1 MRCGAS
7 ARMPMPTQARR
18 LFNQLALQFELPFF
32 SPTPPAPPAADKK
45 RLIQFGAKVI
55 PYRLKRTRRRSIGFV
70 IDEDG
75 LVVTSPRW
83 VTLAEI
89 DAALREK
96 ERWILANLHEME
108 GRRRATKYVAWE
120 DGGNVPY
127 LGSPLTLKSAPA
139 GARGR
144 DSVVHDSQVN
154 TLTVSLPPGA
164 SAKQMRDRVK
174 GWLQAEA
181 RRIFV
186 ERSAIYAARLGVTP
200 KGLRLSSAKTR
211 WGSCSAD
218 GKILLNWRLVHF
230 PMSSIDYVVAH
241 ELAHLREMN
250 HGPRFWQTVG
260 EILPGFES
268 ARAHLAEPPAELL
281 PVL

>member
-1 MRCGAS
+1 
-7 ARMPMPTQARR
+7 MPTQARR

-32 SPTPPAPPAADKK
+32 SPSPPATPEVRPPAQDKK
-45 RLIQFGAKVI
+45 RLIQFGAQVVA
-55 PYRLKRTRRRSIGFV
+55 YRLKRSRRRSIGFV

-75 LVVTSPRW
+75 LVVTAPRW
-83 VTLAEI
+83 VTLADI
-89 DAALREK
+89 DLALREK
-96 ERWILANLHEME
+96 ERWILLNLHEME
-108 GRRRATKYVAWE
+108 GRRRATRHVSWE
-120 DGGNVPY
+120 DGGSVPY
-127 LGSPLTLKSAPA
+127 LGSPLILRTAPA

-144 DSVVHDSQVN
+144 DAVVLDQENN
-154 TLTVSLPPGA
+154 TLTVSLPPAAG
-164 SAKQMRDRVK
+164 AKQMRDRVQA
-174 GWLQAEA
+174 WLQAEA
-181 RRIFV
+181 RRIFN

-211 WGSCSAD
+211 WGSCNAD

-230 PMSSIDYVVAH
+230 PVSSIDYVVAH